1 MIDALTG
8 ISSTDPVSLGAT
20 DPTATQDL
28 GRDAFMQLL
37 VTQLQNQDPTSP
49 TSNEQFITQLAE
61 FSALEEMQGVNE
73 NLVALALLQQGNALM
88 SQLTN
93 SSALIGKSVKY
104 TDPTS
109 GVETL
114 GTVGSVKIQDG
125 EAVLRIDGED
135 IPLGSVTEVTG
146 DGAAPASDVATDPAP
161 ATEDASDAS
170 ADSSTDASAA

>member
-1 MIDALTG
+1 MLDALQG
-8 ISSTDPVSLGAT
+8 LNASDPVSLGA
-20 DPTATQDL
+20 PEGPAASQDL
-28 GRDAFMQLL
+28 GQDAFMKLL

-104 TDPTS
+104 SDPVS
-109 GVETL
+109 GQETL

-125 EAVLRIDGED
+125 EAVLRIDGTD
-135 IPLGSVTEVTG
+135 VPLGNVTEVTG
-146 DGAAPASDVATDPAP
+146 DTGTDAN
-161 ATEDASDAS
+161 TDA
-170 ADSSTDASAA
+170 ADSASEDLAA

>member
-1 MIDALTG
+1 MLDAIQGL
-8 ISSTDPVSLGAT
+8 SASDPVSLGAPEG
-20 DPTATQDL
+20 PTASQDL
-28 GRDAFMQLL
+28 GQDAFMKLL

-104 TDPTS
+104 SDPNT
-109 GVETL
+109 GAETL

-125 EAVLRIDGED
+125 EAVLRIDGND
-135 IPLGSVTEVTG
+135 VPLGNVTEVTG
-146 DGAAPASDVATDPAP
+146 DSTTNTDAATTASDDL
-161 ATEDASDAS
+161 
-170 ADSSTDASAA
+170 AA

>member
-1 MIDALTG
+1 MLDALQG
-8 ISSTDPVSLGAT
+8 LNANDPVSLGGPKSPA
-20 DPTATQDL
+20 ASQDL
-28 GRDAFMQLL
+28 GQDAFMKLL

-104 TDPTS
+104 SDPLT
-109 GVETL
+109 GQETL

-125 EAVLRIDGED
+125 EAVLRIDGTD
-135 IPLGSVTEVTG
+135 VPLGNVTEVTG
-146 DGAAPASDVATDPAP
+146 ESTTNTNATNTDAAASASDDL
-161 ATEDASDAS
+161 
-170 ADSSTDASAA
+170 AA